1 MGFDMKQ
8 FVKDRDSAFVSFV
21 VNDDWE
27 PVREY
32 CRNYGIPMPDT
43 PDVMAAGIYKAVQ
56 EAENIPDDV
65 KRTAAIKC
73 MRLGFMPFMMP
84 VGMEDGT

>member
-8 FVKDRDSAFVSFV
+8 FVKDRDSAFIAFV
-21 VNDDWE
+21 MNDEWE

-32 CRNYGIPMPDT
+32 CNTYGVQMLDN

-56 EAENIPDDV
+56 EVRGMPDDV

-73 MRLGFMPFMMP
+73 MKLGFTPFMAP
-84 VGMEDGT
+84 FEIKEG